1 MRLKPEFCE
10 CANIVHD
17 DFESGW
23 HAYEDEETP
32 GEVWCHDLGDEIFVC
47 EPCAIECLPL
57 TKSDLEYGD
66 EIEVMEDWIAMEF
79 MKMRERMNEDMKKS
93 TKKQKNYSNS
103 FSTFL
108 KG

>member
-1 MRLKPEFCE
+1 MRTKPEFCE

-47 EPCAIECLPL
+47 EPCAFECLP
-57 TKSDLEYGD
+57 G
-66 EIEVMEDWIAMEF
+66 
-79 MKMRERMNEDMKKS
+79 
-93 TKKQKNYSNS
+93 
-103 FSTFL
+103 
-108 KG
+108 

>member
-1 MRLKPEFCE
+1 
-10 CANIVHD
+10 
-17 DFESGW
+17 
-23 HAYEDEETP
+23 
-32 GEVWCHDLGDEIFVC
+32 
-47 EPCAIECLPL
+47 
-57 TKSDLEYGD
+57 LEYGD

-79 MKMRERMNEDMKKS
+79 MKMKERMNEDMKKS

>member
-1 MRLKPEFCE
+1 MKFVFG
-10 CANIVHD
+10 IW
-17 DFESGW
+17 FEEYVMSIE
-23 HAYEDEETP
+23 ED
-32 GEVWCHDLGDEIFVC
+32 G
-47 EPCAIECLPL
+47 L

-79 MKMRERMNEDMKKS
+79 MKMKERMNEDMKKS

>member
-1 MRLKPEFCE
+1 MKFVFG
-10 CANIVHD
+10 IW
-17 DFESGW
+17 FEEYVMSIE
-23 HAYEDEETP
+23 ED
-32 GEVWCHDLGDEIFVC
+32 G
-47 EPCAIECLPL
+47 L